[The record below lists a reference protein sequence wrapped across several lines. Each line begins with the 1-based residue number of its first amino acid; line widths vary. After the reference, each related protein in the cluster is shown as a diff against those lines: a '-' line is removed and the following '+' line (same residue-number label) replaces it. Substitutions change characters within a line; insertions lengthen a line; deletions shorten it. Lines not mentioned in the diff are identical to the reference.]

1 MSEAGAP
8 RSPTGI
14 EGLDAMLAGGVPT
27 GSVTLVRGGP
37 GAGKTT
43 LAMQFL
49 MAGIA
54 RGEKGLYMTL
64 EESADEIVANASR
77 YGWGTQKALADG
89 QLAIHA
95 FALTRAK
102 DYLKTDGARDNW
114 VLNVEGGKGRSGFAG
129 EFRSDALGT
138 LVDRLVRETGAKRM
152 VFDSVT
158 MFTSQFER
166 RVDLHMETLDLV
178 RALMRSGCT
187 SMMTAHADPQGAHVI
202 SPEEYLAH
210 GVINMH
216 FLQQGAKTAQAIQ
229 VYKMRGSAHDR
240 EMRPYRIGDSGVVVY
255 PTETVLGGF

>member
-1 MSEAGAP
+1 MDAP
-8 RSPTGI
+8 KSSTGI
-14 EGLDAMLAGGVPT
+14 AGLDAMLGGGLPA

-49 MAGIA
+49 LAGLA

-64 EESADEIVANASR
+64 EESAEEIEANAHR
-77 YGWGTQKALADG
+77 HGWPVAKAREDG
-89 QLAIHA
+89 LLAIHA

-102 DYLKTDGARDNW
+102 DYLKTEGARDSW
-114 VLNVEGGKGRSGFAG
+114 VLSIEGGKSSSGFAG
-129 EFRSDALGT
+129 EFRSDALGS
-138 LVDRLVRETGAKRM
+138 LADRLVRETGAKRL

-187 SMMTAHADPQGAHVI
+187 TLMTAHADPGGAQLV

-210 GVINMH
+210 GVVNLH
-216 FLQQGAKTAQAIQ
+216 VLQQGAKSAQAIQ
-229 VYKMRGSAHDR
+229 VHKMRGAAHDR
-240 EMRPYRIGDSGVVVY
+240 EMRPYRIEQGGLVVY
-255 PTETVLGGF
+255 PNETVLGVF

>member
-1 MSEAGAP
+1 MTSGAP
-8 RSPTGI
+8 KSPTGI
-14 EGLDAMLAGGVPT
+14 EGLDAMLSGGLPT

-64 EESADEIVANASR
+64 EESAQEIVANAER
-77 YGWGTQKALADG
+77 HGWGTQKAVADG
-89 QLAIHA
+89 NLAIHA

-102 DYLKTDGARDNW
+102 EYLKTEGASESW
-114 VLNVEGGKGRSGFAG
+114 VLNVESSKGRAGFAG
-129 EFRSDALGT
+129 EFRSDALGN

-158 MFTSQFER
+158 MFTSQFDR

-187 SMMTAHADPQGAHVI
+187 SLMTAHTDPQGGHVI

-216 FLQQGAKTAQAIQ
+216 FLQQGAKSAQAIQ

-240 EMRPYRIGDSGVVVY
+240 EMRPYRLGEGGVSVY